1 MVKGKVVRWLR
12 DRGCGFLK
20 VIGKVVFCRSGRV
33 VGKEWL
39 QVGDVVWVKVIGG
52 KSREEE
58 SWKAVEAW
66 PEEEWLKEVK
76 RRKVREAVEL
86 AGRAAKVVM
95 RSLEKGSQMLEEED
109 GKVKVMKVT
118 EPQGLGSRLGEK
130 EGATGL
136 GTTRPSLLKGA
147 TGLGTTS

>member
-1 MVKGKVVRWLR
+1 M
-12 DRGCGFLK
+12 
-20 VIGKVVFCRSGRV
+20 
-33 VGKEWL
+33 GKEWL
-39 QVGDVVWVKVIGG
+39 QVGDVVWVKVMRD

-86 AGRAAKVVM
+86 AGRAAKVVT
-95 RSLEKGSQMLEEED
+95 RSMEKGMQMLEEED

-118 EPQGLGSRLGEK
+118 EPPGLGSRLGEGK
-130 EGATGL
+130 VMKVFLHTDLINDL
-136 GTTRPSLLKGA
+136 GS
-147 TGLGTTS
+147 